1 MTTRPVLLR
10 VRLAITCIAVACAA
24 IALSTAATAHSE
36 FQAFVRKNS
45 GRPVD
50 CAMCHVHSNGPEGTG
65 PGQIGSLTPEEMS
78 RLNLARA
85 AFDAGA
91 NVDSPIL
98 NEFGDLLLQRVGK
111 KRILELRS
119 APAELAHD
127 IGFESDLD
135 QDGVPDAR
143 EYLDGTHPLIA
154 SDGDPWT
161 LFLHN
166 LRRHGF
172 HLVMICIATA
182 VTLYGLVNLLQ
193 GFAVRMRA
201 KDASGARKETHS

>member
-1 MTTRPVLLR
+1 MTRRPLL
-10 VRLAITCIAVACAA
+10 VKLRLAIPCIAIAFGA
-24 IALSTAATAHSE
+24 IALSPAAAAHSE

-65 PGQIGSLTPEEMS
+65 PGQIGSLTPEEMT
-78 RLNLARA
+78 RLNRARA
-85 AFDAGA
+85 AFDPGA

-98 NEFGDLLLQRVGK
+98 NEFGDLLLQRIGK

-119 APAELAHD
+119 APAELAHEL
-127 IGFESDLD
+127 GFESDLD

-182 VTLYGLVNLLQ
+182 VTLYGLVNLLH
-193 GFAVRMRA
+193 GFAVRLRA
-201 KDASGARKETHS
+201 KAADGDGGGTHG